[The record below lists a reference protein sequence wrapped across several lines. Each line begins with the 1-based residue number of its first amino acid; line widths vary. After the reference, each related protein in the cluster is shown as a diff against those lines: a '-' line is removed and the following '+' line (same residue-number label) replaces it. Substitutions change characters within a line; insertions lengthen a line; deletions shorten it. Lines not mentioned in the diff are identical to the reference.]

1 MLPPGGCRYEVLQGC
16 RMQGPPRQSPC
27 NGTSSSIGRIASS
40 NRERSCPRCKVSI
53 PFVQR
58 QPQISHCRRNPKH
71 INEYGYECI
80 TFIHVLGGNVH
91 QATRPSG
98 HEQRDHWSQCAA
110 LTNDSYVAAIQM
122 SRLTDHGDSISH
134 YEF

>member
-1 MLPPGGCRYEVLQGC
+1 MRDDALQGC

-91 QATRPSG
+91 QATRP
-98 HEQRDHWSQCAA
+98 RAARPLVTVRCMWA

-122 SRLTDHGDSISH
+122 SRLADHGDSISH

>member
-1 MLPPGGCRYEVLQGC
+1 M
-16 RMQGPPRQSPC
+16 
-27 NGTSSSIGRIASS
+27 IGRIASS

-80 TFIHVLGGNVH
+80 ISFMYHGWQCAPGH
-91 QATRPSG
+91 QATKPPKG
-98 HEQRDHWSQCAA
+98 HS
-110 LTNDSYVAAIQM
+110 S
-122 SRLTDHGDSISH
+122 SI
-134 YEF
+134 YK

>member
-1 MLPPGGCRYEVLQGC
+1 MI
-16 RMQGPPRQSPC
+16 S
-27 NGTSSSIGRIASS
+27 RIASS

-80 TFIHVLGGNVH
+80 TFIHGLGGNVH
-91 QATRPSG
+91 QATRPPG
-98 HEQRDHWSQCAA
+98 HEQELGQCA

-122 SRLTDHGDSISH
+122 SRLADHGDSISH